1 MERGPTARAP
11 PSRDYDSASSPMSM
25 TRLLYASDF
34 HGSEAYFRKFL
45 GAALHYKADALIVG
59 GDVTG
64 KAMIPILHRGN
75 GRYEATLFNR
85 RETPSTPAELERLRQ
100 TISNVGFYP
109 IVLEPDEAV
118 ALEADPQRM
127 SERFEQEMIAR
138 VRQWMGLAEETL
150 RRPDVHLYFMCGN
163 DDLPSIDAAIEGY
176 DHIHNP
182 DGRRFWLDTDH
193 ELVGLSLANMTPW
206 KCARDT
212 EEDELARRLDQVA
225 SLLEAPERAVLVI
238 HVPPY
243 DSGLDLCPEL
253 DEKLQIVHRGGHVLM
268 KPAGSP
274 AVRALIERLQP
285 LLTLHG
291 HIHESPGHV
300 RLGRTL
306 SINAGS
312 EYAEGIMKAAIV
324 NLERDRV
331 RGHVLIS
338 G

>member
-1 MERGPTARAP
+1 MAL
-11 PSRDYDSASSPMSM
+11 

-34 HGSEAYFRKFL
+34 HGSEAFFRKFL
-45 GAALHYKADALIVG
+45 GAALHYQANALIVG

-64 KAMIPILHRGN
+64 KAMIPILRRGPD
-75 GRYEATLFNR
+75 RYEATLFNR
-85 RETPSTPAELERLRQ
+85 RETPSTPQELERLQQ
-100 TISNVGFYP
+100 TITNVGFYP
-109 IVLEPDEAV
+109 IVLDPDEA
-118 ALEADPQRM
+118 AELEADPLRM
-127 SERFEQEMIAR
+127 GKRFEQEMVAR
-138 VRQWMGLAEETL
+138 LRHWMDLAEETL
-150 RRPDVHLYFMCGN
+150 RKPGIHLYFMCGN
-163 DDLPSIDAAIEGY
+163 DDLASIDAAIEGY

-182 DGRRFWLDTDH
+182 DGRRHWIDADH

-225 SLLEAPERAVLVI
+225 GLLEAPERAVMVI
-238 HVPPY
+238 HVPPF
-243 DSGLDLCPEL
+243 DSGLDICPEL
-253 DEKLQIVHRGGHVLM
+253 DDNLQIVHRGGHVLM

-274 AVRALIERLQP
+274 AVRAMIEGLQP

-306 SINAGS
+306 AINAGS
-312 EYAEGIMKAAIV
+312 EYAEGIMKAAII

-331 RGHVLIS
+331 KGHVLIS